1 MRRRKRKEEQA
12 RIKDELSRP
21 ISMPDL
27 GEKSDYEK
35 IREKTIRDRHHSMK
49 ESGMFSDSDKM
60 DKMLTSKLYD

>member
-35 IREKTIRDRHHSMK
+35 VREKTIRDRHLSMK
-49 ESGMFSDSDKM
+49 ESGMFSDSEL